1 MFRLIKLAVLA
12 LLGYAIYEFFRGMLG
27 TEIGQQMSRAMGQS
41 SSGAEEGQRPH
52 LGKGNM
58 QFSGPGEGER
68 VETEEA
74 AGSST
79 PHYVGRG
86 VVRR

>member
-12 LLGYAIYEFFRGMLG
+12 LMGYAIYEFFRGMLG
-27 TEIGQQMSRAMGQS
+27 TEIQQMGREMSQG
-41 SSGAEEGQRPH
+41 SSGEEEQQRPH

-58 QFSGPGEGER
+58 QFSGPGEGQR

-74 AGSST
+74 AGTTT

-86 VVRR
+86 VVHR